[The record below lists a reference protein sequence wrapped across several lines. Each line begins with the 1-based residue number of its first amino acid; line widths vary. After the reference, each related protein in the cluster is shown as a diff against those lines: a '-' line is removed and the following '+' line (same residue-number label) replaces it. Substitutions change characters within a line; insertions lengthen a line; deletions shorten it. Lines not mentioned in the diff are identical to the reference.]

1 MAVTPT
7 PELTFTDSCRDCGSR
22 SVDLPIALPE
32 IGDDFD
38 WLVRDYDGFR
48 MFMMEELAGRF
59 PERTRWTTA
68 DIEVVLVEAL
78 AVVLDQFSDTLDRAH
93 NEAFLDSARRPQSIR
108 RLLKLIGY
116 DAVLHHY
123 TPKWSSEEVVFHLL
137 NLKEFDTSSID
148 FSLNLTV
155 RKHLQKL
162 LVWLGH
168 PENILGEQP
177 SLKDKATEHDFLDLI
192 GYDTSSLAETLDLD
206 IAEHRLFATEQLE
219 RQWRDNVFDM
229 QLAKTEGPRKL
240 HTNYRM
246 VTLDDYLERIEDHP
260 MVLRAAAKQKW
271 TGSWNTILASCV
283 LFDNAKLDE
292 RVNTVVTGL
301 TLNTLQQQVDSFHN
315 INKIAPVD
323 WNDEV
328 TFRSV
333 VKGLVD
339 QMRMAGQ
346 EVWLQNSLTIGISIS
361 LSIRIANNY
370 FQTEI
375 SQAVTKAMANEVGG
389 FFEPGRL
396 AFGNDL
402 YASDLID
409 WLMNIEGVDAVCLNR
424 FKRVGSRYA
433 EQSGSGV
440 ISIGVQEIARCD
452 NDLQQP
458 EYGYWNLSLHGGQ
471 KG

>member
-7 PELTFTDSCRDCGSR
+7 SQLSFTDSCNDCGSR
-22 SVDLPIALPE
+22 RVDLPLALPE

-59 PERTRWTTA
+59 PERARWTTA

-78 AVVLDQFSDTLDRAH
+78 AVILDQFSDTLDRAH
-93 NEAFLDSARRPQSIR
+93 NDAFLDSARRPQSVR

-123 TPKWSSEEVVFHLL
+123 TAKWSSEHLVLHLL
-137 NLKEFDTSSID
+137 NYKEVDTSGID

-155 RKHLQKL
+155 RKNLQKL
-162 LVWLGH
+162 LAWLGH
-168 PENILGEQP
+168 PENILGAQP
-177 SLKDKATEHDFLDLI
+177 SLNDKTTEKNFLDLI
-192 GYDTSSLAETLDLD
+192 GYDTSSLIETLDLD
-206 IAEHRLFATEQLE
+206 ISEHRLFATEQLE

-229 QLAKTEGPRKL
+229 QQAKTEGPRKL

-283 LFDNAKLDE
+283 LFDNAKLDDV
-292 RVNTVVTGL
+292 VNASVTGL
-301 TLNTLQQQVDSFHN
+301 TLETLQLQVDSFHS
-315 INKIAPVD
+315 INKISPVD
-323 WNDEV
+323 WNEQV

-333 VKGLVD
+333 IKSLVD

-346 EVWLQNSLTIGISIS
+346 EVWLQDSLMIGVSIS
-361 LSIRIANNY
+361 LSIRIASNY

-375 SQAVTKAMANEVGG
+375 SQAVAKAMANEVGG

-396 AFGNDL
+396 AFGHDL

-409 WLMNIEGVDAVCLNR
+409 WLMKIEGIDAVCLNR
-424 FKRVGSRYA
+424 FKRVGVRYA
-433 EQSGSGV
+433 DQSGSGV
-440 ISIGVQEIARCD
+440 ISVAAQEIVRCD

-458 EYGYWNLSLHGGQ
+458 ENGYWNLNLHGGQ